1 VAVTTRAA
9 AVTELCE
16 KLYSSFLPFFFS
28 ACFVRYLV
36 FLDTVR
42 FWMDGRME
50 KYEER
55 ESNVPL
61 QLGSVRPFCAPHF
74 DRRAAELE
82 RTMRSACVLRA

>member
-16 KLYSSFLPFFFS
+16 KLYSSFFFCLFF
-28 ACFVRYLV
+28 ALLV
-36 FLDTVR
+36 LVDTVH

-74 DRRAAELE
+74 DRCAAELE